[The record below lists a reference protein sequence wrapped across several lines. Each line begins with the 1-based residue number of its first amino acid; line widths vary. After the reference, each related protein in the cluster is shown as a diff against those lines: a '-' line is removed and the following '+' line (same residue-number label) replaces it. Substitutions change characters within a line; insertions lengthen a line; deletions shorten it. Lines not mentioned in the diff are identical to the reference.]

1 MKIILIYFNF
11 NYIFHLIMEP
21 DTSSSDKKFYYKVV
35 AKLNDKFLSIYDGK
49 TEYTIGETMH

>member
-1 MKIILIYFNF
+1 
-11 NYIFHLIMEP
+11 MEP